1 MIEANR
7 KAKIMLKARSLKQ
20 TLHRKRPFNTSR
32 MCCVAV
38 KCSCRVS
45 RGSLETK
52 RSPVQAWIPSHVTKY
67 KLKHL

>member
-38 KCSCRVS
+38 NVVC
-45 RGSLETK
+45 LEG
-52 RSPVQAWIPSHVTKY
+52 AWKQNG
-67 KLKHL
+67 HLFRLGYQVM